1 MNYIEQIKEI
11 DFVGWIVIGFLILF
25 IFVSMCEIIFKF
37 LAIIGKPIGIWKQ
50 IKADHEL
57 TLQNSKA
64 IEALSKKHKE
74 DTEQSICHDEMI
86 RGDLKDIKETVDDV
100 SMRFVEMQKK
110 NNETKLKELKDT
122 LINYYNK
129 YRVTGEWTKLE
140 KEAFWDLFDDYE
152 KRGGNGYIHSIVEP
166 VMRELKEID

>member
-1 MNYIEQIKEI
+1 MNYIEQIKDI
-11 DFVGWIVIGFLILF
+11 DLVGWIIIGFLILF
-25 IFVSMCEIIFKF
+25 IIVAGYEIICKF
-37 LAIIGKPIGIWKQ
+37 SAIIDKPIGMMKR

-57 TLQNSKA
+57 TIQNTKA
-64 IEALSKKHKE
+64 IEALSKKHEE
-74 DTEQSICHDEMI
+74 DTNQSIRHDEMI
-86 RGDLKDIKETVDDV
+86 REDIKDIKETIDNIA
-100 SMRFVEMQKK
+100 MRFEEMQKK